1 MRVGFVTT
9 SYPRFAGDPAGSFVA
24 AHAAAVR
31 ALGHDVEV
39 IAAGDGPRKRGAF
52 DLGFRLS
59 SRRRTAE
66 RSIGL
71 GTGRVPDTRLFYR
84 GGAPEALE
92 RGGVR
97 TALAAAAFTAR
108 LTAAVA
114 ARASRWDLIVA
125 HWLAPS
131 AIAALPSRVP
141 LLAIAHG
148 GDVHALRRAKLLA
161 PLLAALRL
169 RGAKLAFVSAEL
181 LELARAA
188 APSLA
193 RWLDTAAIVQ
203 SMGVDVARF
212 AAIGRAPETPP
223 IVAVI
228 GRLVAVK
235 GVDVALAAL
244 PAGAR
249 LVIAGDGP
257 ARAELQRVAR
267 DQRDVGPTRSGW
279 IDRRDV
285 RPASSS
291 AGAWID
297 RVQFVGELDAA
308 RRDQLLR
315 AASVVAI
322 PSRVLANGRSEGTP
336 VVALEAL
343 AAGVPVVASA
353 VGGLRDLPVAL
364 VPPDDPRALAAA
376 LARCLADP
384 PAAATLRRAAAAFD
398 WASVTARLHGHA
410 GYGCATATPAHG
422 P

>member
-9 SYPRFAGDPAGSFVA
+9 SYPRFAGDPAGNFVA

-31 ALGHDVEV
+31 ALGHDVDV
-39 IAAGDGPRKRGAF
+39 IAAGDGP
-52 DLGFRLS
+52 D
-59 SRRRTAE
+59 
-66 RSIGL
+66 
-71 GTGRVPDTRLFYR
+71 RVSDSQLFYR

-97 TALAAAAFTAR
+97 TAFAAAAFTAR

-114 ARASRWDLIVA
+114 TRASHWDLIVA

-131 AIAALPSRVP
+131 AIAALPTRAP

-161 PLLAALRL
+161 PLLAELRL
-169 RGAKLAFVSAEL
+169 RKAKLAFVSAEL
-181 LELARAA
+181 RELARAA

-193 RWLDTAAIVQ
+193 QWLDSAAIVQ
-203 SMGVDVARF
+203 PMGVDVARF

-235 GVDVALAAL
+235 GVDVALAAM

-257 ARAELQRVAR
+257 AREQLQR
-267 DQRDVGPTRSGW
+267 G
-279 IDRRDV
+279 
-285 RPASSS
+285 
-291 AGAWID
+291 AGN
-297 RVQFVGELDAA
+297 RVQFVGELDPA

-336 VVALEAL
+336 LVALEAL

-364 VPPDDPRALAAA
+364 VPPDDPAALAAA
-376 LARCLADP
+376 LVRSLADP

-398 WASVTARLHGHA
+398 WVSVTARLHGHA
-410 GYGCATATPAHG
+410 GFSCATATPAHK